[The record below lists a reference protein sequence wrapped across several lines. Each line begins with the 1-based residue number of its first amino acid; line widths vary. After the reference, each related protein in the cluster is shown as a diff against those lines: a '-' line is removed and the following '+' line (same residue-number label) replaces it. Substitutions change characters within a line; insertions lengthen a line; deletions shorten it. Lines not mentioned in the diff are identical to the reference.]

1 MVSFMK
7 KVLLALALAL
17 PVADALQSLS
27 GRALASPRRSLSR
40 PYRSAGVRVVSATVM
55 AAGGAPLK
63 VGIVGATGAVGA
75 EIIGCLETREFPC
88 DGPPVCFGSSGGK
101 TVATANWGDITT
113 EKFSVDAVTGF
124 DVVFLAAS
132 GDFAEEYADAIGA
145 VLAEGGVVVDNSS
158 ALRYKDGVPLV
169 VPEVNGDQCEG
180 ASVIA
185 NPNCTT
191 AIALMALYPLFK
203 EFGLKKVI
211 VSTYQAASGA
221 GAAGMAE
228 LRDGVAMASTE
239 GEKYVDSMGRFKEK
253 ANGYT
258 KEEMKV
264 TWECRKILGF
274 PPIPDAAADAK
285 LDTAPPKVSCTAV
298 RIPTL
303 RAHSEAITIETVK
316 PRPPNSRHAPSM
328 VASSTTRRR
337 PPSTTDAVTATVAAR
352 ASRVPGSSEKP
363 PGVGTKSASGRNSSA
378 DATRSADELAHRDDP
393 AVAAATAG
401 ESTQRTA

>member
-17 PVADALQSLS
+17 PIADAFQSLS

-40 PYRSAGVRVVSATVM
+40 PYRSAGVRVLSATVM

-132 GDFAEEYADAIGA
+132 GDFAEEYADAIGS
-145 VLAEGGVVVDNSS
+145 VLAEGGV
-158 ALRYKDGVPLV
+158 
-169 VPEVNGDQCEG
+169 VNGDQCEG

-253 ANGYT
+253 VPNSEFAHPLAFNVIPHIDKFQANGYT

-316 PRPPNSRHAPSM
+316 PVTPEAARKALTGFRASPSP
-328 VASSTTRRR
+328 TTR
-337 PPSTTDAVTATVAAR
+337 TR
-352 ASRVPGSSEKP
+352 AS
-363 PGVGTKSASGRNSSA
+363 
-378 DATRSADELAHRDDP
+378 TRCPSRPRAPR
-393 AVAAATAG
+393 
-401 ESTQRTA
+401 R